1 MKTIGIDIGT
11 TTISGVVIDM
21 DQKNVI
27 ESRTVSNGSFLQT
40 AYDWERIQDVDVIVR
55 KAQALLDE
63 LLECHPDAAA
73 IGLTGQMHGIVYINK
88 EGKHVSPLYTW
99 QDRRGDLADEKTGV
113 SPVEEIREKTGAVV
127 SSGYGLVTQ
136 LSLQRWGLVPEDAA
150 ALCTIGD
157 YLGMVLTGRDRPLIH
172 ISNAASLGLFDSR
185 NLRFDLENLRKC
197 GISEELLPEVTADV
211 EVLGLY
217 RGIPVHAAIGDNQA
231 SFLGAAG
238 NQENVLLIN
247 MGTGGQISLLTD
259 EYTEIEGI
267 ETRPFAQGKY
277 LLVGA
282 SLCGGR
288 AYAVLEQFFRQYAEA
303 VCPGAG
309 PQYEVMERLI
319 NGMDR
324 SDLSVST
331 LFSGTR
337 SNPDLRGFVTNISED
352 NFTPSM
358 LIYGVLTGMAEELF
372 EMYQK
377 ISEATGIRV
386 TKLIASGNGLRKNKA
401 LQEICSRMFQAELEM
416 AKVKEEAAA
425 GAARGVP
432 EQYSNIDNIA
442 SKDV

>member
-11 TTISGVVIDM
+11 TTISGVVFDV
-21 DQKNVI
+21 DQKNVM
-27 ESRTVSNGSFLQT
+27 ESRTVSNGSFIPT
-40 AYDWERIQDVDVIVR
+40 KHDWERIQDVNQIIR

-63 LLECHPDAAA
+63 LLDHHPEAAA
-73 IGLTGQMHGIVYINK
+73 IGLTGQMHGIVYMNK

-113 SPVEEIREKTGAVV
+113 SPVAVIREKTGAAV
-127 SSGYGLVTQ
+127 SAGYGLVTH
-136 LSLQRWGLVPEDAA
+136 LSLQNQGLVPEDAVS
-150 ALCTIGD
+150 LGTIGD
-157 YLGMVLTGRDRPLIH
+157 YLGMVLTDRKSPVVH
-172 ISNAASLGLFDSR
+172 ISNAASMGLFDGR
-185 NLRFDLENLRKC
+185 GLCFDRENIRKC
-197 GISEELLPEVTADV
+197 GISEELLPKVTADV
-211 EVLGLY
+211 EVLGSY

-238 NQENVLLIN
+238 DQEHVLLIN

-259 EYTEIEGI
+259 EYKEIEGI
-267 ETRPFAQGKY
+267 ETRPFARGRY

-288 AYAVLEQFFRQYAEA
+288 AYAVLEHFFQRYAEE

-319 NGMDR
+319 DGMDR

-337 SNPDLRGFVTNISED
+337 SNPDLRGSVTNISED

-377 ISEATGIRV
+377 ISKATGIRV
-386 TKLIASGNGLRKNKA
+386 TKLIASGNGLRKNAA

-425 GAARGVP
+425 GAARGARA
-432 EQYSNIDNIA
+432 Q
-442 SKDV
+442 

>member
-11 TTISGVVIDM
+11 TTISGVVFDV
-21 DQKNVI
+21 DQNHVM
-27 ESRTVSNGSFLQT
+27 ESRTISNESFLPAKQ
-40 AYDWERIQDVDVIVR
+40 DWERIQDVDVIIR
-55 KAQALLDE
+55 KARALLDE
-63 LLECHPDAAA
+63 LLDHDPDAAA

-113 SPVEEIREKTGAVV
+113 SPVELIREKTAAAV
-127 SSGYGLVTQ
+127 SAGYGLVTH
-136 LSLQRWGLVPEDAA
+136 LSLQNQGLIPDDAVSFG
-150 ALCTIGD
+150 TIGD
-157 YLGMVLTGRDRPLIH
+157 YFGMVLTDRKSPLVH
-172 ISNAASLGLFDSR
+172 ISNAASMGLFDGR
-185 NLRFDLENLRKC
+185 GLCFDRENIRKC
-197 GISEELLPEVTADV
+197 GISEKLLPKVTADV
-211 EVLGLY
+211 EVLGSY
-217 RGIPVHAAIGDNQA
+217 RGIPVYAAIGDNQA

-238 NQENVLLIN
+238 DQEHALLIN

-259 EYTEIEGI
+259 EYKEIEGI
-267 ETRPFAQGKY
+267 ETRPFDRGRY

-288 AYAVLEQFFRQYAEA
+288 AYAVLEHFFRQYAEA
-303 VCPGAG
+303 LCPGAG

-319 NGMDR
+319 DGMDR
-324 SDLSVST
+324 SDLFVST

-337 SNPDLRGFVTNISED
+337 SNPDLRGSVTNISED

-386 TKLIASGNGLRKNKA
+386 TKLIASGNGLRKNAA

-425 GAARGVP
+425 GAAREVTCTVK
-432 EQYSNIDNIA
+432 QY
-442 SKDV
+442 

>member
-27 ESRTVSNGSFLQT
+27 ESRTVSNGSFLQ
-40 AYDWERIQDVDVIVR
+40 AAHDWERIQDVDAILR
-55 KAQALLDE
+55 KAQSLVDE
-63 LLECHPDAAA
+63 LLDRNPDASS
-73 IGLTGQMHGIVYINK
+73 IGITGQMHGIVYIDK

-127 SSGYGLVTQ
+127 SAGYGLVTQ
-136 LSLQRWGLVPEDAA
+136 LSLQRRGLVPEDAA

-185 NLRFDLENLRKC
+185 NLRFDLENIRKC

-217 RGIPVHAAIGDNQA
+217 RRIPVHAAIGDNQA

-238 NQENVLLIN
+238 DQEYALLIN

-259 EYTEIEGI
+259 KYTEIEGI
-267 ETRPFAQGKY
+267 ETRPFARGKY

-288 AYAVLEQFFRQYAEA
+288 AYAVLEQFFRLYAEA
-303 VCPGAG
+303 LAPGAG
-309 PQYEVMERLI
+309 PQYEVMERLV

-324 SDLSVST
+324 SELSVST
-331 LFSGTR
+331 LFAGTR
-337 SNPDLRGFVTNISED
+337 DDPDLRGSVTNISED
-352 NFTPSM
+352 NFTPAM
-358 LIYGVLTGMAEELF
+358 LIYGVLTGMAEELY

-377 ISEATGIRV
+377 ISEATGIRAA
-386 TKLIASGNGLRKNKA
+386 KLIASGNGLKKNAA
-401 LQEICSRMFQAELEM
+401 LQAICSRMFQAELEM
-416 AKVKEEAAA
+416 AAVKEEAAA
-425 GAARGVP
+425 GAARAAMSSGVYT
-432 EQYSNIDNIA
+432 EG
-442 SKDV
+442 